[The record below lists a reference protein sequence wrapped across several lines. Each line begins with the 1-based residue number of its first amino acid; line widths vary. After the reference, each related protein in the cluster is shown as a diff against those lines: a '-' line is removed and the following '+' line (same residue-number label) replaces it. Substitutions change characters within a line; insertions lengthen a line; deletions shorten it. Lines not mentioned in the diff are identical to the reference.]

1 MTTLE
6 LLMAIALIGMLAV
19 AVVGSNESMFHGIGD
34 EPLDETLRKAV
45 REARYQA
52 VYNGGRAILKWDDK
66 SRSFII
72 RNSIGKELKRMKSDA
87 KGEKDAVTFE
97 CITPIQGYELKDGD
111 PSTEDIDEL
120 VFDADRCA
128 TPFVADIHYAGQDYT
143 VRYDAFSN
151 LRLEAPKEK

>member
-1 MTTLE
+1 
-6 LLMAIALIGMLAV
+6 MAIALIGMLAA

-52 VYNGGRAILKWDDK
+52 VYTGGRAILKWDDK

-72 RNSIGKELKRMKSDA
+72 RDSIGKELKKMKSDA
-87 KGEKDAVTFE
+87 KGDKDAVVFE
-97 CITPIQGYELKDGD
+97 SIAPVQGYELKDGD
-111 PSTEDIDEL
+111 PATDEIDEV
-120 VFDADRCA
+120 VFDADRCS
-128 TPFVADIHYAGQDYT
+128 TPFVAEIHYAGEDYP

-151 LRLEAPKEK
+151 LKMEAPKSK